1 MIHIK
6 SSKIYRTKIMSY
18 IRASGRNQAW
28 IARYGNTVTQD
39 NLHRFEYAPPG
50 ERTIV
55 QAENR
60 RFQPSEKR
68 RRFEAEMIRKNRKY
82 KTELCKVNKRLKLVS
97 GPSLSGALNFHLSG
111 LDISLLSQLFFTVF
125 SQLTLSSL

>member
-1 MIHIK
+1 
-6 SSKIYRTKIMSY
+6 MSY

-82 KTELCKVNKRLKLVS
+82 KTELCKVNKR
-97 GPSLSGALNFHLSG
+97 
-111 LDISLLSQLFFTVF
+111 
-125 SQLTLSSL
+125 